1 VGKFNIESKLYRA
14 RILVAFVA
22 ILFVAAGIS
31 ALLMPKLKN
40 TSVGKTLNGGASEEF
55 KIIKEGS
62 KEVACYA
69 SILYLDGYEYSPE
82 SWLDYSRNGLS
93 QVEYESLKGEKLGV
107 VTLDLKG
114 KSYTGIPP
122 SFSSTHDE
130 GTEVFTIKNM
140 KKERAVLVVNVG
152 YPMIFYRTRKFIP
165 DEKTTINLTMA
176 QVFNMITDMPKV
188 ASIELRSEENGAW
201 LESFDDKQLLELI
214 NKELPEKHLLQRT
227 ELGQDPYREGK
238 RVPINLMF
246 SDGAAL
252 HMQAFPE
259 IKCAYVFGGFVRLSE
274 EFSKRIQEISKQNNQ
289 HPSISRL
296 IPYEESNIKFL
307 KLINHTNRQE
317 ILCKNPAWSASALF
331 SMFNYY
337 RVQEV
342 KANDSI
348 KLLMTFFLGV
358 SSDNNEA
365 MEFYENSDKS
375 ITVKLND
382 KYYKPIKG
390 VITLED
396 LDNFI
401 INYTGN

>member
-1 VGKFNIESKLYRA
+1 MGKFNTESKVFRA
-14 RILVAFVA
+14 RILGAGVA

-31 ALLMPKLKN
+31 AFFMPRLKN
-40 TSVGKTLNGGASEEF
+40 TSEEF

-62 KEVACYA
+62 KETACYA

-82 SWLDYSRNGLS
+82 SWIDYSRNGLS

-114 KSYTGIPP
+114 KSYTGTPP

-152 YPMIFYRTRKFIP
+152 NPMIFYRTRKFIP
-165 DEKTTINLTMA
+165 DEKTPINLTMA
-176 QVFNMITDMPKV
+176 QVFNMISDMPKV
-188 ASIELRSEENGAW
+188 ASIELRSEENGSW
-201 LESFDDKQLLELI
+201 LESFDDKQLIELI
-214 NKELPEKHLLQRT
+214 NKELPEKQLLQRT
-227 ELGQDPYREGK
+227 GFGQDPYRDGK

-252 HMQAFPE
+252 HMQVFPE
-259 IKCAYVFGGFVRLSE
+259 IKCAYVFGGFVRISE
-274 EFSKRIQEISKQNNQ
+274 EVSKRIQEISKQNNQ
-289 HPSISRL
+289 HPNISRL
-296 IPYEESNIKFL
+296 IPYEESTIKFL
-307 KLINHTNRQE
+307 KLINHANGQE

-348 KLLMTFFLGV
+348 KRLMTFFLGV

-390 VITLED
+390 VMTIED

>member
-1 VGKFNIESKLYRA
+1 VGKFNTESKLYRA
-14 RILVAFVA
+14 RILAACVA

-31 ALLMPKLKN
+31 AFLMPRLKN
-40 TSVGKTLNGGASEEF
+40 TSVVKTVNAGVSEEF

-62 KEVACYA
+62 KELACYA

-93 QVEYESLKGEKLGV
+93 QLEYESLKGEKLGV

-114 KSYTGIPP
+114 KSYTGAPP

-130 GTEVFTIKNM
+130 GTEVYLLKNM

-152 YPMIFYRTRKFIP
+152 NPMIFYRTRKFIP
-165 DEKTTINLTMA
+165 DEKTPINLTMA

-188 ASIELRSEENGAW
+188 ASIELRSEENGSW
-201 LESFDDKQLLELI
+201 LESFDDKQLIELI
-214 NKELPEKHLLQRT
+214 NKELPQKQLLQRT
-227 ELGQDPYREGK
+227 EFGQDPYRDGK

-307 KLINHTNRQE
+307 KLINHTNGQE
-317 ILCKNPAWSASALF
+317 ILCKNPAWSAGALF

-390 VITLED
+390 VMTIED